1 MCPSLADGR
10 TPSDGGSA
18 HARVVAS
25 SSSAQRRLLTVLF
38 CDIVGSVELAA
49 RLDPEDLRDV
59 LAAYQRHATEIVERH
74 GGVVARYVGDGV
86 LACFGFPAANE
97 DDAERAVGA
106 GLELAAGISIPT
118 SARTKLDVR
127 VGIATGIAVVGDL
140 LQSTVADNPPISG
153 QPPNLAAR
161 LQGVAAPGAV
171 AIAAETRQLIG
182 RLFECRDL
190 GVHSFKGFDGP
201 VQAWQIVGP
210 GDIASQFDAL
220 RTSLPLV
227 GREQEL
233 ATLLELWRQAKA
245 GSGRVAV
252 IRGEPGIGKS
262 RVTLELLHRVDNDVP
277 AIRRYDCVPQG
288 KDSMLHPLLAHLQ
301 RAAMFERGDPPE
313 ARVDKL
319 GALLAR
325 PGRPAGE
332 VIAILADL
340 MALRAPGIAPPRL
353 NGHRRRALLLE
364 ALVLG
369 LEEVARHRPMLIVVE
384 DIHWIDATSDELL
397 ARVVDRVPNLS
408 VLVVVTS
415 RPAAR
420 IGWIG
425 SPHVTVLDLA
435 PIVNGDAVSLVE
447 YVAGSEILT
456 RSIVDGIIARTDGV
470 PLFIEEITKAVIES
484 RSAANSQAEGRCVA
498 PGDIAI
504 PPSLH
509 ASLLARLDRLG
520 HARQVASIAA
530 ALGREFSFDLLA
542 AVAPAQ
548 SNEELRSGLEQ
559 LVNAELIVPIGPA
572 PASSFSF
579 RHALIQ
585 DTAYEVS
592 LRRERKHLHDRI
604 ATALLEHFKDTAAM
618 QPEIIAYHFGKAGRV
633 EPALDYWHQ
642 AGMRAAERGAF
653 AESVNHLSE
662 AVALTQLLPPSIE
675 RSRREHSL
683 QISLGQALMATH
695 GYSAP
700 ECLHAFIRARDLA
713 AEVGNL
719 AEHMEVLHGLYNIH
733 YGRAELDAAMAMARQ
748 HVMLAERHT
757 RGPDGAIVLVAQ
769 THFVRGEF
777 TQARELFRRA
787 LRVYAEL
794 PEERESLGVFGS
806 QEVVAWAMIAG
817 AHFALGDQQ
826 LARAATARSIERARG
841 LRHHMSIALA
851 LVTQLLTPI
860 PGGLEPE
867 PQRADE
873 AIGFCS
879 DHGLRNFEVWARFAK
894 GAIAARQGEP
904 RQGIAIMQQAIDDAE
919 AMHSRLFRPTQLAT
933 IGVAH
938 AKLGE
943 LDRALC
949 FLADAIATAERT
961 GQRQALAGIHRAHGE
976 VLFAAGRPGDGENEL
991 IRAIEIAKG
1000 QQQARAEVERIERG
1014 LSRLIEASRKYRRTG
1029 PMGRL
1034 RTLLRL

>member
-1 MCPSLADGR
+1 MC
-10 TPSDGGSA
+10 GSA
-18 HARVVAS
+18 SPRALPW
-25 SSSAQRRLLTVLF
+25 SATCSNRQSPTILRSLDSRR
-38 CDIVGSVELAA
+38 
-49 RLDPEDLRDV
+49 
-59 LAAYQRHATEIVERH
+59 
-74 GGVVARYVGDGV
+74 
-86 LACFGFPAANE
+86 
-97 DDAERAVGA
+97 
-106 GLELAAGISIPT
+106 
-118 SARTKLDVR
+118 
-127 VGIATGIAVVGDL
+127 
-140 LQSTVADNPPISG
+140 
-153 QPPNLAAR
+153 NLAAR

-201 VQAWQIVGP
+201 VQAWQVVGP

-227 GREQEL
+227 GRDQEL
-233 ATLLELWRQAKA
+233 ATLLELWRQAKT

-262 RVTLELLHRVDNDVP
+262 RVTLELLHRVDSEVP

-313 ARVDKL
+313 VRVDKL

-364 ALVLG
+364 ALVRG

-397 ARVVDRVPNLS
+397 ARVVERVANLS

-420 IGWIG
+420 ISWIG

-447 YVAGSEILT
+447 YVAGSEILA

-470 PLFIEEITKAVIES
+470 PLLIEEITKAVIES

-498 PGDIAI
+498 PGEIAI

-572 PASSFSF
+572 PASSFRSGTPSF
-579 RHALIQ
+579 RTPPMRSRSVGSASTCTIALPRPCWN
-585 DTAYEVS
+585 TSGTRRPCS
-592 LRRERKHLHDRI
+592 LRSSP
-604 ATALLEHFKDTAAM
+604 TT
-618 QPEIIAYHFGKAGRV
+618 
-633 EPALDYWHQ
+633 
-642 AGMRAAERGAF
+642 
-653 AESVNHLSE
+653 
-662 AVALTQLLPPSIE
+662 
-675 RSRREHSL
+675 
-683 QISLGQALMATH
+683 
-695 GYSAP
+695 SA
-700 ECLHAFIRARDLA
+700 
-713 AEVGNL
+713 
-719 AEHMEVLHGLYNIH
+719 
-733 YGRAELDAAMAMARQ
+733 
-748 HVMLAERHT
+748 
-757 RGPDGAIVLVAQ
+757 
-769 THFVRGEF
+769 
-777 TQARELFRRA
+777 
-787 LRVYAEL
+787 
-794 PEERESLGVFGS
+794 
-806 QEVVAWAMIAG
+806 
-817 AHFALGDQQ
+817 
-826 LARAATARSIERARG
+826 
-841 LRHHMSIALA
+841 
-851 LVTQLLTPI
+851 
-860 PGGLEPE
+860 
-867 PQRADE
+867 
-873 AIGFCS
+873 
-879 DHGLRNFEVWARFAK
+879 
-894 GAIAARQGEP
+894 
-904 RQGIAIMQQAIDDAE
+904 
-919 AMHSRLFRPTQLAT
+919 
-933 IGVAH
+933 
-938 AKLGE
+938 
-943 LDRALC
+943 
-949 FLADAIATAERT
+949 
-961 GQRQALAGIHRAHGE
+961 
-976 VLFAAGRPGDGENEL
+976 RPGASSLPSTTG
-991 IRAIEIAKG
+991 IRPG
-1000 QQQARAEVERIERG
+1000 CG
-1014 LSRLIEASRKYRRTG
+1014 LPSVVPSPKA
-1029 PMGRL
+1029 
-1034 RTLLRL
+1034 